1 MRKARKVQFTLKLIT
16 VLCMLA
22 LVAIINFIE
31 QGGNLVLAS
40 LLIGADAIILD
51 FTMHN
56 IMR

>member
-1 MRKARKVQFTLKLIT
+1 MRKSRKVQFALKLIT
-16 VLCMLA
+16 MLCMLT
-22 LVAIINFIE
+22 LIAIINFIE

-51 FTMHN
+51 FTTHN

>member
-22 LVAIINFIE
+22 LIAIINFIE
-31 QGGNLVLAS
+31 QGGSLLLAS
-40 LLIGADAIILD
+40 LFIGADAIILD
-51 FTMHN
+51 FTTHN